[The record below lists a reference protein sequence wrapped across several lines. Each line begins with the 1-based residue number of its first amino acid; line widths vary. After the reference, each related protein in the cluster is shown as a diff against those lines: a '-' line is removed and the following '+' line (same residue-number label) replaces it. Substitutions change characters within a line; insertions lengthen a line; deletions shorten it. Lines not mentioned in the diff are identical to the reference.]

1 MNPANV
7 REAILECA
15 LDESEGADMLLI
27 KPALAY
33 LDIIAKIK
41 EHTSLPLGAYH
52 VSGEYS
58 MVMAAARNGWID
70 ADRVLVESLL
80 SIKRAGAD
88 FILTYA
94 ARRIAEKMKAEG

>member
-1 MNPANV
+1 M
-7 REAILECA
+7 
-15 LDESEGADMLLI
+15 

-33 LDIIAKIK
+33 LDIIAKVR
-41 EHTSLPLGAYH
+41 EETLLPLGAYH

-58 MVMAAARNGWID
+58 MVMAAAQRGWLNEQKVF
-70 ADRVLVESLL
+70 AECLL

-94 ARRIAEKMKAEG
+94 AKMVADLLNKE